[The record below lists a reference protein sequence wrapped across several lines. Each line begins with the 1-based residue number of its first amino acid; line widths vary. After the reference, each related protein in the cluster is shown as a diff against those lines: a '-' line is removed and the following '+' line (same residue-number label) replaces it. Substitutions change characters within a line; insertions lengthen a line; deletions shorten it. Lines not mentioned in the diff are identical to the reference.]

1 MEVQN
6 QGLREENAL
15 SFTKMYQKLE
25 STSTSDG
32 LQKEFMMLKEESD
45 NRMLILE
52 NLMREI
58 GGDKVKGMI
67 NDISSLQHDTVALW
81 KENARMVLEM
91 EHRAHHDE
99 VQEIR
104 KQLREVKREVEVVR
118 INSGEEAEQERRK
131 EISDLKDSLCNLL
144 SEAELSSRLVKS
156 SLERADELKMKSAD
170 TDRVIDN
177 LKLDIGEQAKNLVEA
192 QNLVRALL
200 GAQKRFAVELDD
212 LGTSVRQKP
221 DETMDLA
228 MTGSGKNIMRPHS
241 AQAVTFNLPRSS
253 SPEEEDRPRTSLG
266 FSNGPS
272 NLISHF
278 PPGKVRRP
286 NSAMLNRPTSARS
299 TMHIS
304 ELTSD
309 ENKNRRSSHS
319 NR

>member
-170 TDRVIDN
+170 TDRVSVPFSSP
-177 LKLDIGEQAKNLVEA
+177 LPS
-192 QNLVRALL
+192 LL
-200 GAQKRFAVELDD
+200 HHL
-212 LGTSVRQKP
+212 L
-221 DETMDLA
+221 
-228 MTGSGKNIMRPHS
+228 
-241 AQAVTFNLPRSS
+241 SS
-253 SPEEEDRPRTSLG
+253 SQLSCDIAG
-266 FSNGPS
+266 
-272 NLISHF
+272 
-278 PPGKVRRP
+278 
-286 NSAMLNRPTSARS
+286 
-299 TMHIS
+299 
-304 ELTSD
+304 D
-309 ENKNRRSSHS
+309 
-319 NR
+319 

>member
-104 KQLREVKREVEVVR
+104 KQLREVKVR
-118 INSGEEAEQERRK
+118 S
-131 EISDLKDSLCNLL
+131 NLL
-144 SEAELSSRLVKS
+144 LLLLFLLLLAVLG
-156 SLERADELKMKSAD
+156 SL
-170 TDRVIDN
+170 
-177 LKLDIGEQAKNLVEA
+177 Q
-192 QNLVRALL
+192 
-200 GAQKRFAVELDD
+200 
-212 LGTSVRQKP
+212 P
-221 DETMDLA
+221 
-228 MTGSGKNIMRPHS
+228 
-241 AQAVTFNLPRSS
+241 SS
-253 SPEEEDRPRTSLG
+253 SSFSTCPGASTDEDDDRGRL
-266 FSNGPS
+266 
-272 NLISHF
+272 
-278 PPGKVRRP
+278 
-286 NSAMLNRPTSARS
+286 RS
-299 TMHIS
+299 
-304 ELTSD
+304 
-309 ENKNRRSSHS
+309 
-319 NR
+319 